1 MGHGLTLERARPFRA
16 ILTCTTCR
24 VVVAV
29 GPAAEYEPRAAFE
42 LGIVAGAAAV
52 HHLGVC
58 AGGAL
63 DVAIEDLPY
72 ETGTSSSPVPYETE
86 PGAGRAARGLK
97 PV

>member
-1 MGHGLTLERARPFRA
+1 MGTAAGITLERARPFRA

-29 GPAAEYEPRAAFE
+29 GPAAEYEPRAAYE
-42 LGIVAGAAAV
+42 LGIVAGAAGV

-63 DVAIEDLPY
+63 DVTIEEVPNPPPGGSY
-72 ETGTSSSPVPYETE
+72 ETGASRRV
-86 PGAGRAARGLK
+86 ARGLK